1 MAERSHASWQ
11 RRSGACAQTRGA
23 LHHGTV
29 DALWQAQRPCQ
40 GNTIAAGL
48 WAAQLD
54 RPEDVIKL
62 EFLDF
67 EVQRALGNVE
77 VARDLGEIAMG
88 GLDRRHDG
96 LALHRFEA
104 RDGDGSRSPV
114 WRLPRGNRRGKL

>member
-1 MAERSHASWQ
+1 MVE
-11 RRSGACAQTRGA
+11 GAVSLRGQY
-23 LHHGTV
+23 
-29 DALWQAQRPCQ
+29 DR
-40 GNTIAAGL
+40 AGL
-48 WAAQLD
+48 LAAQLD
-54 RPEDVIKL
+54 GLENVIKL

-88 GLDRRHDG
+88 GLDRRYDG